1 LTLIGATLISLTMLV
16 ANSANLTILLILWV
30 IAGIGQNL
38 VNLPTQTLIAERIPT
53 YLQGRVYGAHFAW
66 SHLWWAIS
74 YPLAG
79 WLASQSS
86 EQFFFY
92 SSLIGLTLLGLVQL
106 LFSSRQ
112 HKHEHTHE
120 ELWHEHDHVHDEHH
134 QHEHE
139 PGSPLE
145 ESHSHRHFHPLLRHT
160 HPHLHD
166 VHHSHQH

>member
-1 LTLIGATLISLTMLV
+1 ML
-16 ANSANLTILLILWV
+16 SS
-30 IAGIGQNL
+30 
-38 VNLPTQTLIAERIPT
+38 PTGSITTER
-53 YLQGRVYGAHFAW
+53 R
-66 SHLWWAIS
+66 AIS

-86 EQFFFY
+86 KKFFFY

-120 ELWHEHDHVHDEHH
+120 ALWPEHDHVHDEHH

-139 PGSPLE
+139 PGIDLAEP
-145 ESHSHRHFHPLLRHT
+145 HTHRHFHPLLH
-160 HPHLHD
+160 HNHSHSHD
-166 VHHSHQH
+166 SHHSHQH